1 MKRSLGFLLL
11 ASAMPFIFSCSKEVN
26 NSPTLETRGLVIT
39 ATREGDDPET
49 RTELVD
55 GKTYWSVGDKIS
67 VFFGSGTAGGA
78 EFSSTNTEPVASA
91 DFTGV
96 LTAVTGSEEGSS
108 SQKYFWGVYPY
119 SDQNSLILSG
129 NSNVLTTVVKNVQYG
144 VADSYS
150 AGQNIWIGRSTGLE
164 LSFKS
169 LLSGIK
175 FTFSRND
182 ITKVVIKGN
191 NGEYLA
197 GEVNVTMDSGVPV
210 VSGVVTGT
218 TSVTLTPE
226 GRDTFLSGPV
236 YRALFL
242 PTNFTKGLTVTFFAA
257 DGSVGKRTYGNLNFL
272 RNEPKAAN
280 NADSKATFVTPEPV
294 DMGNGLLM
302 APWNV
307 GATSPEDTGDYFAW
321 GESVSKNNYDWD
333 TYKWGRNVSSL
344 TKYVTDASYGAPDY
358 RMYLTD
364 ADDAATRNWG
374 PSWRTP
380 TDKEWNTL
388 LDTNKYTWAW
398 TTDYNSTGTKGYV
411 VTSKSTNKSI
421 FLPAAGFVSGVR
433 RMNTSY
439 GLYWS
444 SVGSSDNTNAK
455 RLHFSSS
462 SQSVQEGQLTYR
474 RIRGL
479 SVRPIYA
486 SRKPVE
492 SIVYTAEEMDI
503 SDDGRPKQVYFYF
516 NPEDAFDRGLHIYTT
531 DPSVV
536 EIDASLH
543 NFVSVDPGG
552 SYVPLTINGP
562 GTTHLIAETPD
573 HSVSI
578 TMTINV
584 LSTVSGIT
592 LNKTSH
598 TFSNYLENM
607 TPLQL
612 TATVSPSTASQIVYW
627 KSSDESVATVDYD
640 GKVTPVGS
648 GTTTI
653 SAMKGSVTAT
663 CQVTVD
669 AWVHVTGLKVSGT
682 NIGTYPANSAFGVDC
697 MVVEPS
703 NAHDKTLLW
712 SVSDSEVASV
722 DPTPNS
728 YGQYTVRTKK
738 PGVCIL
744 TATTNDGGFSGVY
757 ILTVVSAIMNDPLYP
772 GEYMGYVDMGDGLK
786 IAVKNVGARNAW
798 DHGDRFYW
806 AGTISQS
813 RSWLTTTGV
822 LDWSNYPYFAGYLQP
837 SSYDGAIMT
846 KYVVRLQSDP
856 DLVDHLGILRPSDD
870 AATVHW
876 GSNWITPRY
885 EEWLDVISKCSVI
898 ETDVLGYPGALLR
911 SNLTGAKVFIPYW
924 TTLTLGTAPTTSDGV
939 RLWSGTVS
947 VDDATKADCAI
958 ISAGDITLQEHQRVN
973 TYYVRPI
980 YKE

>member
-129 NSNVLTTVVKNVQYG
+129 NSNVLTTVVNNVQYG

-150 AGQNIWIGRSTGLE
+150 AGQNIWIGRSLGLE

-191 NGEYLA
+191 NNEPLA
-197 GEVNVTMDSGVPV
+197 GEVKVTMASGVPV
-210 VSGVVTGT
+210 VSSVVTGK
-218 TSVTLTPE
+218 TSITLTPE

-242 PTNFTKGLTVTFFAA
+242 PTNFTNGLTVTFFAA
-257 DGSVGKRTYGNLNFL
+257 DGSVGKRTYGNLDFL

-307 GATSPEDTGDYFAW
+307 GATSPEEYGDWFAW
-321 GESVSKNNYDWD
+321 GETSSKTDYSWD
-333 TYKWGRNVSSL
+333 TYKWGRNASEL
-344 TKYVTDASYGAPDY
+344 IRYVTDASYGAPDY
-358 RMYLTD
+358 RMFLTD
-364 ADDAATRNWG
+364 ADDAATKNWG

-380 TDKEWNTL
+380 TDKEWQTL
-388 LDTNKYTWAW
+388 LDTGKYTWLW
-398 TTDYNSTGTKGYV
+398 DSNYDGLGVRGYV
-411 VTSKSTNKSI
+411 VTSKSTGKSI
-421 FLPAAGFVSGVR
+421 FLPASG
-433 RMNTSY
+433 MMSY
-439 GLYWS
+439 SGRSNLQSGHYWS
-444 SVGSSDNTNAK
+444 SVGSENNANAK
-455 RLHFSSS
+455 LLLFSSS
-462 SQSVQEGQLTYR
+462 SKGIQETGINYHR
-474 RIRGL
+474 MKGL

-486 SRKPVE
+486 PRKPVE
-492 SIVYTAEEMDI
+492 SIVMMAEEATFVDN
-503 SDDGRPKQVYFYF
+503 GKPKSTWVLLQ
-516 NPEDAFDRGLHIYTT
+516 PEDAFDRGLHIYIT
-531 DPSVV
+531 DPSVIQ
-536 EIDASLH
+536 IDASL
-543 NFVSVDPGG
+543 NNYIIVDPEG
-552 SYVPLTINGP
+552 SNIPLTVNGA
-562 GTTHLIAETPD
+562 GTTEMIFETPD
-573 HSVSI
+573 HSIRSTMIINVESDASSI
-578 TMTINV
+578 T
-584 LSTVSGIT
+584 LD
-592 LNKTSH
+592 KTSL
-598 TFSNYLENM
+598 TFSGYPENL

-612 TATVSPSTASQIVYW
+612 TATVTPSTASQIVYW
-627 KSSDESVATVDYD
+627 KSSDESVATVDLD

-648 GTTTI
+648 GTATI

-669 AWVHVTGLKVSGT
+669 TWVHVTGLRLEGT
-682 NIGTYPANSAFGVDC
+682 NIGTYPANASFGVGNLI
-697 MVVEPS
+697 VEPA
-703 NAHDKTLLW
+703 NAHDKILLW
-712 SVSDSEVASV
+712 SVSDSDVASV
-722 DPTPNS
+722 EPTPNS
-728 YGQYTVRTKK
+728 YGEYIVRSNK

-744 TATTNDGGFSGVY
+744 TASTRDGGFKGVY
-757 ILTVVSAIMNDPLYP
+757 VLTVVSGFD
-772 GEYMGYVDMGDGLK
+772 GEHAYVDMGNGLK
-786 IAVKNVGARNAW
+786 IASTNVGARNSW

-806 AGTISQS
+806 AGTKSQS
-813 RSWLTTTGV
+813 RSYMTTTGV
-822 LDWSNYPYFAGYLQP
+822 LDWSGYPYFKGYLQP
-837 SSYDGAIMT
+837 SWYDGPIMT
-846 KYVVRLQSDP
+846 KYVCKVQSDP
-856 DLVDHLGILRPSDD
+856 DLVDHLGLLQPNDD

-876 GSNWITPRY
+876 GSKWITPRY
-885 EEWLDVISKCSVI
+885 EEWQDIISKCEVI
-898 ETDVLGYPGALLR
+898 ETDVLGYPGAMLKSR
-911 SNLTGAKVFIPYW
+911 INGAKVFIPYW
-924 TTLTLGTAPTTSDGV
+924 TTLTLGSDPKTTDQV
-939 RLWSGTVS
+939 RLWSAKVS
-947 VDDATKADCAI
+947 VDDPTLAVNVL
-958 ISAGDITLQEHQRVN
+958 ITSGEITYQENERVN